1 MKKFLIILAFAVAV
15 CPVLAG
21 LSSGSSSSLFVVVA
35 VPEPR
40 TVAVHLVMPADFVSV
55 PIRVSSDQKD
65 TALAYEESRQAV
77 DLIVQKA
84 KANGQFRVLPGVVS
98 LSQRESGYGFS
109 SGSWSQPAASAEIYL
124 LVSFTDERT
133 NIFDAGAEAARF
145 VEALHLPGKAHCELG
160 HLQLAVENP
169 EQYRGKLLGLIADE
183 IDKTRKAI
191 AVQGS
196 VRVEGLEKPVMVRQA
211 DDRHVELYLGYSL
224 SITSDK

>member
-1 MKKFLIILAFAVAV
+1 MKKFLIISAFAVAV

-21 LSSGSSSSLFVVVA
+21 LSSGSDSSLFVVLA

-40 TVAVHLVMPADFVSV
+40 TIAAHLVMPADFVTV
-55 PIRVSSDQKD
+55 PVRVSSDQKD

-84 KANGQFRVLPGVVS
+84 KANDQIRVMPGVVS

-124 LVSFTDERT
+124 LVPFTDKRN

-145 VEALHLPGKAHCELG
+145 VEALDFQGKTHFELG

-169 EQYRGKLLGLIADE
+169 EQYRPKLLGLIADE
-183 IDKTRKAI
+183 ITKTRNAL
-191 AVQGS
+191 AMQGN
-196 VRVEGLEKPVMVRQA
+196 VRVEGLEKPVMVRQV
-211 DDRHVELYLGYSL
+211 DDRNVELYLGYSL